1 MCYSIY
7 VILYFNNVLL
17 VSLPARLPFFFFFF
31 LFDCRFVE
39 RPSFCSYAL
48 HTRHS
53 GGKICGVR
61 AVRRACGAVVFVV
74 YFPAFC
80 ENIIS
85 KLLFAFASHE
95 CWKHVIALS
104 MVLHDTYTFY
114 ACI

>member
-1 MCYSIY
+1 M
-7 VILYFNNVLL
+7 LFVL
-17 VSLPARLPFFFFFF
+17 LPARSPFFF

-61 AVRRACGAVVFVV
+61 AVRRACGVVLFVV
-74 YFPAFC
+74 TYFPAYC
-80 ENIIS
+80 EHIIS
-85 KLLFAFASHE
+85 KLLFAFVSHE

-114 ACI
+114 ACK

>member
-1 MCYSIY
+1 MY
-7 VILYFNNVLL
+7 VILHFNSVLL
-17 VSLPARLPFFFFFF
+17 VSLPTRSPLFF

-39 RPSFCSYAL
+39 RPSFCSDAL

-53 GGKICGVR
+53 GGKIYGIR
-61 AVRRACGAVVFVV
+61 AVGRACGAVVFVMA

-85 KLLFAFASHE
+85 KLLFAFVSHE